1 MEFIK
6 SANIGIRFL
15 LELCILVIW
24 GYWGS
29 RMGANT
35 LTKILL
41 GGGTPLLFALVWGM
55 FLAPKSAT
63 RLVEPWLFLVE
74 IVIFGL
80 AIGALYSTGKISLAI
95 TFGVVY
101 LFNKLLMIIW
111 SQS

>member
-1 MEFIK
+1 MELIK

-15 LELCILVIW
+15 LELCVLVIG

-29 RMGANT
+29 RTGENA

-41 GGGTPLLFALVWGM
+41 GGGIPLLFALVWGM

-63 RLVEPWLFLVE
+63 RLPDPWLFLLE

-80 AIGALYSTGKISLAI
+80 AVGALYSTGKTSLAI

-101 LFNKLLMIIW
+101 LFNKLLMILW
-111 SQS
+111 SQL